1 MHDPRFIV
9 DDIPLTSLMRHALRL
24 DWTRDPFDR
33 MIVAHSS
40 ARRVPLC
47 TTDRNIRAH
56 YRLISSELEET

>member
-1 MHDPRFIV
+1 
-9 DDIPLTSLMRHALRL
+9 
-24 DWTRDPFDR
+24 